1 MNVKGAEPEK
11 QNIQFEETQ
20 GNRHGQTVKSK
31 RKKTPKKAF
40 KYDLYLDNLKEQMIK
55 TKSMQGTVN
64 TG

>member
-11 QNIQFEETQ
+11 QKIQYEETQ

-31 RKKTPKKAF
+31 RKKTNKKEN
-40 KYDLYLDNLKEQMIK
+40 DVYLDNLKEQKIK